1 MSPLIYFTNLF
12 GVVIPDGIIIT
23 LFILF
28 AVNSIIELI
37 STFNNQKKGDSA
49 MTNKT
54 KKNASIIFNVV
65 RIVPKV
71 GGLGMTFRKEG
82 CLSMA
87 H

>member
-1 MSPLIYFTNLF
+1 MYFTNLF
-12 GVVIPDGIIIT
+12 GVVIPDGIIMT
-23 LFILF
+23 LFILH
-28 AVNSIIELI
+28 AVNSINELI
-37 STFNNQKKGDSA
+37 STFKMKGDSA

-54 KKNASIIFNVV
+54 KKKASIIFNVV
-65 RIVPKV
+65 RVVPKV